1 MYTDYALGR
10 FFAEASKQPWFGN
23 TIFLITADHCASS
36 AGRTE
41 IPLEKYHIPAVILAP
56 GLVEPCEVDGI
67 VSQIDLMPTLFSL
80 LNMSYDSRFYGR
92 SVFDP
97 DYTNRAFIATYQD
110 LGYLEGDTFTIL
122 SPVRRVEQYRV
133 VPTEKNP
140 HNLEPAAKTD
150 KEQVNRAIAYY
161 QTSCKW
167 HKR

>member
-1 MYTDYALGR
+1 M
-10 FFAEASKQPWFGN
+10 
-23 TIFLITADHCASS
+23 
-36 AGRTE
+36 
-41 IPLEKYHIPAVILAP
+41 ILAP

-150 KEQVNRAIAYY
+150 EEQVNRAIAYY